1 MAAQTPEKVLE
12 TINDWIV
19 ETGKF
24 DLTQEND
31 PKTFFSFWIIPKME
45 ERGTKRIFVTYP
57 RQFSP
62 SNTIIV
68 GWGWE
73 LLEIDQNAY
82 SAVKEIKLKE
92 NLLGAIKHECYSRG
106 LVLSVLPD
114 EVNLKVIK
122 ISRLIPL
129 EVINKSIFLN
139 VIFELWYMWGFL
151 MQQFEKNDMSRAGSD
166 PLYP

>member
-1 MAAQTPEKVLE
+1 MPAQTPEKVLE
-12 TINDWIV
+12 TIKCWIV

-24 DLTQEND
+24 ELTQEND
-31 PKTFFSFWIIPKME
+31 PKTFFSFWIIPKVE

-57 RQFSP
+57 RQFSQ
-62 SNTIIV
+62 SNMIIV

-73 LLEIDQNAY
+73 LLETDQNAY

-106 LVLSVLPD
+106 LILSVLPD

-122 ISRLIPL
+122 ISRLMPL
-129 EVINKSIFLN
+129 ETISEPKFINA
-139 VIFELWYMWGFL
+139 IFELWYMWAFL
-151 MQQFEKNDMSRAGSD
+151 MRQFEKNNMSRAGSD
-166 PLYP
+166 PLHP